1 MVARQIA
8 ARGVHDPRVLAAL
21 RAVPRH
27 HFVPTELRRL
37 AYEDEPLPI
46 GEGQTISQPYIV
58 AAMTEALALRPE
70 DKVLEVG
77 TGSGYQTAVLAELV
91 AEVWTVEIIPSLS
104 ERARTALAE
113 LGYRNIKFKVGDGSL
128 GWPEA
133 GPYEAV
139 MVTAAPAAVPE
150 RLRDQLAD
158 GGRMIIPVG
167 VEFQDLILVRR
178 RGSAWDEER
187 LFSVRFVPLVEKGG
201 DS

>member
-1 MVARQIA
+1 
-8 ARGVHDPRVLAAL
+8 
-21 RAVPRH
+21 
-27 HFVPTELRRL
+27 
-37 AYEDEPLPI
+37 
-46 GEGQTISQPYIV
+46 
-58 AAMTEALALRPE
+58 
-70 DKVLEVG
+70 
-77 TGSGYQTAVLAELV
+77 
-91 AEVWTVEIIPSLS
+91 
-104 ERARTALAE
+104 
-113 LGYRNIKFKVGDGSL
+113 
-128 GWPEA
+128 
-133 GPYEAV
+133 